1 MMLDEHRTP
10 RHFWADAISTACYI
24 SIRIFLRSILHLTPF
39 ELRFGH
45 KPSVSHLRL
54 FGCKCF
60 VLKCGNLD
68 KFESHTFD
76 DILLGYTPH
85 GRSYR
90 VYNLETKS
98 VVEPCDVTFDET
110 APCPHG
116 VLECVGDK
124 DLEESIF
131 VGEGLQS
138 VDGDEDEPLLTS
150 TSSPEHVPTTALE
163 AEAPQATTSSTAAV
177 EGSRVEGEII
187 SEPGAPSHIQKAHP
201 PYQIIGNLNERVTH
215 SSRSAHLSYF
225 SNTLFVSLFGPRDVG
240 HTLSDLS
247 WVNAMHED

>member
-1 MMLDEHRTP
+1 
-10 RHFWADAISTACYI
+10 
-24 SIRIFLRSILHLTPF
+24 LTPF
-39 ELRFGH
+39 EFHFVH
-45 KPSVSHLRL
+45 KPSVSHHRL

-68 KFESHTFD
+68 KFESHSFD
-76 DILLGYTPH
+76 GILLGYTPH

-90 VYNLETKS
+90 VYNLETKTT
-98 VVEPCDVTFDET
+98 VESCDVTFYET

-150 TSSPEHVPTTALE
+150 T
-163 AEAPQATTSSTAAV
+163 
-177 EGSRVEGEII
+177 
-187 SEPGAPSHIQKAHP
+187 
-201 PYQIIGNLNERVTH
+201 
-215 SSRSAHLSYF
+215 
-225 SNTLFVSLFGPRDVG
+225 
-240 HTLSDLS
+240 
-247 WVNAMHED
+247 